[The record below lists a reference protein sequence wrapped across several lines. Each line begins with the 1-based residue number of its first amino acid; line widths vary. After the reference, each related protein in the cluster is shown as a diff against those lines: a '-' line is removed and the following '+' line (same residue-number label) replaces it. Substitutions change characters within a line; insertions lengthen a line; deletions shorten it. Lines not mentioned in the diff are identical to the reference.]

1 VRAGAL
7 VVGAALHAGCAGAFP
22 AATIDVGDHTVRV
35 EVAAT
40 PELRTRGLM
49 HRDSLKP
56 ERGMLF
62 MYPDET
68 VRSFWMKNVPFP
80 LDVAFADSSG
90 KIVRIADMKAMDTRS
105 THSLYPARYALEM
118 NRGWFETNEVEPGD
132 YIRRI
137 PDIEA
142 K

>member
-1 VRAGAL
+1 VKTDIFFTAL
-7 VVGAALHAGCAGAFP
+7 ILLAGCRSTFP
-22 AATIDVGDHTVRV
+22 VATIDVGDHAIRV

-49 HRDSLKP
+49 HRDSLKSN
-56 ERGMLF
+56 RGMLF

-68 VRSFWMKNVPFP
+68 PRSFWMKNVPFP
-80 LDVAFADSSG
+80 LDIAFSDSSG
-90 KIVRIADMKAMDTRS
+90 EIVRITDMKSMDTRS
-105 THSLYPARYALEM
+105 TQSLYPTRYALEM
-118 NRGWFETNEVEPGD
+118 NRGWFEANEVEPGD
-132 YIRRI
+132 FIRRI